1 MSSIRSCDFGSHV
14 TDSIGALRV
23 SELETGFRLLYK
35 WKPAEARALFEAWRK
50 SRPTDPLGNAS
61 EATGYLFENVTG
73 NAS

>member
-1 MSSIRSCDFGSHV
+1 M
-14 TDSIGALRV
+14 

-61 EATGYLFENVTG
+61 EATGYLFERVIG

>member
-1 MSSIRSCDFGSHV
+1 M
-14 TDSIGALRV
+14 

-35 WKPAEARALFEAWRK
+35 WNPAEAHALFEAWRK

-61 EATGYLFENVTG
+61 EATGYLFERVIG